1 LKYTY
6 DKASATYQKNGKAV
20 PRETVRADA
29 EYHAL
34 VTSNQLK
41 SLTRKALRSGMAAD
55 DFEEKFAA
63 ILKRS
68 HIQAGIAGRG
78 GKDNTHLV
86 HYGAMGRELKEQY
99 RLLRGFVDDMVDG
112 KLTEKQALARAKQYG
127 SSTLKSFSVAEL
139 SAIEESNIGE
149 GWRRLTPGVQHCES
163 CSAHA
168 TAGFVPV
175 SEIVAI
181 GADCQCG
188 GNCRCVIT
196 WRAARVSKQSP

>member
-6 DKASATYQKNGKAV
+6 DKASATYRRDGKAV

-29 EYHAL
+29 EYHAM

-41 SLTRKALRSGMAAD
+41 NLTRKALRSGMAAD

-68 HIQAGIAGRG
+68 HVQAGIAGRG
-78 GKDNTHLV
+78 GKANTHLV

-99 RLLRGFVDDMVDG
+99 QLLRGFVDDMVQG

-127 SSTLKSFSVAEL
+127 ASTLKSFSVAEK
-139 SAIEESNIGE
+139 SAIEESNIRE
-149 GWRRLTPGVQHCES
+149 GWRRLTPGVQHCEP
-163 CSAHA
+163 CKAYV
-168 TAGFVPV
+168 TEGFVPV

-188 GNCRCVIT
+188 GNCRCVII
-196 WRAARVSKQSP
+196 WRAARISKRSP